1 MGTIPIRGEEQSLP
15 VQGQWDRVKAVVLA
29 GGKGTRLRP
38 LTYTKPKPLLPLA
51 GEPAIVRL
59 IQKLAREGIDEVIVT
74 TNYFA
79 RQLHATLGD
88 GSNYGVQIHH
98 VEEKTP
104 LGTAGSVKNSE
115 SLIDETFVVIQGDNQ
130 FEFYLKDVL
139 ELHRRIGALATMA
152 LIQVENPSE
161 YGIAEVSDGRVT
173 RFLEKPRPEE
183 CFSNLINTGL
193 YVIEP
198 EALKLVPEGKPFD
211 FSKNLFPL
219 MLKSKLVLAGCRVSG
234 FWVDMGNPRSYLKA
248 NAWALDKLGSTRAKT
263 NDKSTCESSSAIS
276 ESATLKGP
284 VHVGRN
290 ARIGK
295 NATVGPYACIGDES
309 EISPGA
315 RIAFSVVY
323 ENTQIGTDATL
334 DTCVVAENCRIG
346 DRVQIERNTVVGAG
360 TELGNDSHLAAESR
374 VGPFAVVEPRA
385 LIEGTMTTFEND
397 IERICELLEKSRT
410 SLGLT
415 AEEAKVCG
423 TLSELGEADAKTV
436 ARFADVPYSRV
447 LSILIAFQERGIAFS
462 FGNVPKMFA
471 LTREEVS
478 GSRKET

>member
-1 MGTIPIRGEEQSLP
+1 M
-15 VQGQWDRVKAVVLA
+15 KAVILA

-51 GEPAIVRL
+51 GEPAIVHL
-59 IQKLAREGIDEVIVT
+59 IHKLAREGIDEVIVT

-79 RQLHATLGD
+79 KQLHATLGD

-115 SLIDETFVVIQGDNQ
+115 SLIDDTFAVIQGDNQ
-130 FEFYLKDVL
+130 FDFGLKEVL
-139 ELHRRIGALATMA
+139 ELHRRMGASATMA

-161 YGIAEVSDGRVT
+161 YGIVEVSDGRVT

-198 EALKLVPEGKPFD
+198 EALKLVPGGKPFD

-219 MLKSKLVLAGCRVSG
+219 MLRSNLALAGCRVSG

-248 NAWALDKLGSTRAKT
+248 NAWALDKLGPDGARM
-263 NDKSTCESSSAIS
+263 NDKTTRESSSAIS

-284 VHVGRN
+284 VHLGRN
-290 ARIGK
+290 LRIENG
-295 NATVGPYACIGDES
+295 ATVGPYACIGDGS
-309 EISPGA
+309 EISPSA
-315 RIAFSVVY
+315 RIAFSVVF
-323 ENTQIGTDATL
+323 ENTRIGTNATL
-334 DTCVVAENCRIG
+334 DTCIVAENCRIG

-374 VGPFAVVEPRA
+374 VGPFAVVQPRA
-385 LIEGTMTTFEND
+385 LVEGTMTAFEHD
-397 IERICELLEKSRT
+397 IERICELLEKSHT

-436 ARFADVPYSRV
+436 ARFAGIPYSRV
-447 LSILIAFQERGIAFS
+447 NSTLIALQERGIAFS
-462 FGNVPKMFA
+462 FGNVPKIFA
-471 LTREEVS
+471 LTQEEV
-478 GSRKET
+478 